1 MTTHAKP
8 LLGLFAVATLAS
20 GCADLQTSRSEPKL
34 GTENGCYVAPDSA
47 RCRLNHDLSGGYPI
61 TRGGRG

>member
-1 MTTHAKP
+1 MITLAKS
-8 LLGLFAVATLAS
+8 LFGLMAAATLAT
-20 GCADLQTSRSEPKL
+20 GCADLETSRSKPQL
-34 GTENGCYVAPDSA
+34 GTENGCYVAHDSA